1 MPKVSVIIPIYG
13 VEKYIERCARSL
25 MEQTL
30 TDIEYIFINDCT
42 QDQSIE
48 ILKRVISQYPER
60 QDNIILTNN
69 KTNVGQ
75 ARTRRKGI
83 MMAHGDYIIHCD
95 PDDWVD
101 NDWIKSLYRAASDN
115 NADISWCGFESILQD
130 GSRKYFPNRA
140 SDSIEDFLEKLEIG
154 EKWGSMCLHLV
165 RREIAQSPKIV
176 WPSWNYCE
184 DLAFIFQYAALAQ
197 SVSYVNRGLYKY
209 RHNTESITSQRSR
222 KGIIRNVEGEIS
234 ASLQGLTTCH
244 VLRLGNRHRSHLF
257 SRIYRAKAR
266 LMSAATDA
274 TDFCKLWHEC
284 SDGLSFTDI
293 WKSSLGLRIKIVTS
307 LIYLNVYPYVK
318 GKKFNNGN
326 K

>member
-165 RREIAQSPKIV
+165 RREDVCI
-176 WPSWNYCE
+176 
-184 DLAFIFQYAALAQ
+184 L
-197 SVSYVNRGLYKY
+197 
-209 RHNTESITSQRSR
+209 
-222 KGIIRNVEGEIS
+222 
-234 ASLQGLTTCH
+234 
-244 VLRLGNRHRSHLF
+244 
-257 SRIYRAKAR
+257 
-266 LMSAATDA
+266 
-274 TDFCKLWHEC
+274 
-284 SDGLSFTDI
+284 
-293 WKSSLGLRIKIVTS
+293 
-307 LIYLNVYPYVK
+307 
-318 GKKFNNGN
+318 
-326 K
+326 